1 MKTVRVELDDETYA
15 RLERRAKR
23 LGVDAQ
29 AAARTAVCEQ
39 LAAEPSEEPSDL
51 EAILNELD
59 RITSTLP
66 EVEVVELIREARDE
80 LEERDRRRW
89 G

>member
-1 MKTVRVELDDETYA
+1 
-15 RLERRAKR
+15 
-23 LGVDAQ
+23 
-29 AAARTAVCEQ
+29 VCEQ

-66 EVEVVELIREARDE
+66 EVDVVELIREARDE